1 MKTTIIIILLSIAVL
16 FIGCATTNQSITT
29 HTVVLM
35 DVTDKFLSRPV
46 ASDILKLYRF
56 DGNRYNGGIFQF
68 SDLTKVSFNATEE
81 VKVAKVN
88 QWLSN
93 QFQRDKEIS
102 TFENSVTDTIAQAES
117 APAGENNSSI
127 YYPVA
132 TALNELVQSN
142 ADKKYAL
149 IYSDLMEHTP
159 ELSFYSKNTL
169 KEVKEEP
176 EVIRALLESQMQL
189 QSLQGITI
197 YLLYEPTNSLQD
209 EEFKIV
215 SAFYKDFFESKG
227 ATVIIATNIQM

>member
-1 MKTTIIIILLSIAVL
+1 MKTTIAIILLSI
-16 FIGCATTNQSITT
+16 IIIITGCTTNPSITT

-46 ASDILKLYRF
+46 ANDILALYGF
-56 DGNRYNGGIFQF
+56 EQNRYNGGIFQL
-68 SDLTKVSFNATEE
+68 SDLTKVSFNETQE
-81 VKVAKVN
+81 VNVAKVN

-93 QFQRDKEIS
+93 QFQRDKEIAS
-102 TFENSVTDTIAQAES
+102 FNQGIINIISQAES
-117 APAGENNSSI
+117 APVGENNSSI

-132 TALNELVQSN
+132 VALNELAQSK

-169 KEVKEEP
+169 KEVKEKP
-176 EVIRALLESQMQL
+176 ETIQALLESQLKL
-189 QSLQGITI
+189 QSLKGITI

-215 SAFYKDFFESKG
+215 SKFYSDFFESHG
-227 ATVIIATNIQM
+227 AVVIVAPNLQN